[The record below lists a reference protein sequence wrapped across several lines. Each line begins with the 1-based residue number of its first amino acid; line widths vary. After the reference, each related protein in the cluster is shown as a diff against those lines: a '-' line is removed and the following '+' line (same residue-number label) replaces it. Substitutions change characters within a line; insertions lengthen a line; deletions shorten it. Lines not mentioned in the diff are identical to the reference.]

1 VSDSPLFAGA
11 EVALSC
17 RHLDEQGA
25 GVGEAGGFQV
35 HVAGALP
42 GETVTAAVEHVSP
55 HGDRAWARL
64 LVVQTPSPERVPPV
78 CPGYGRCG
86 GCPLQHLAYP
96 AQVRWKGER
105 VREVVAGEPALAGVA
120 VAACAPSP
128 RVLGYRNQ
136 GKYVYGRAASGVA
149 VLGGYAPRT
158 HQVVDLAGCRV
169 VEPAIDQVAVRLRE
183 LLERQA
189 VPPFDERQGRGDL
202 RYVVIRANV
211 AEQVLVTLVA
221 GRRDWEAAVPLAAE
235 LRALEPR
242 VGGVVLNVNGGAGNV
257 LYGPEEIPLA
267 GRPTLL
273 DQVGDIPV
281 ELAARSFFQVNRE
294 MAARAYQDLRESAA
308 ALGPLGRVVDA
319 YAGAGGI
326 AFALSPLAK
335 EVVAIEESAA
345 ATDAA
350 SRFAGGRAG
359 QVRFVTGDVAEHL
372 AAVGSADLVVL
383 NPPRAGCAP
392 AVLEAAAA
400 LRPRLVAYLSC
411 HPATLIRDLALL
423 RQRGFV
429 TVEIRPYDM
438 LPHTP
443 HVEALAL
450 VTPLPGC

>member
-1 VSDSPLFAGA
+1 VSGAPLFAGA
-11 EVALSC
+11 EVALHC
-17 RHLDEQGA
+17 EGLDDQGA
-25 GVGEAGGFQV
+25 GVGESGGFQV
-35 HVAGALP
+35 HVPGALP
-42 GETVTAAVEHVSP
+42 GEAVTAAVDHVSP
-55 HGDRAWARL
+55 HGDRAWGRL
-64 LVVQTPSPERVPPV
+64 LVIQTPSPDRVAPV
-78 CPGYGRCG
+78 CPAYGPCG

-96 AQVRWKGER
+96 AQVSWKSER
-105 VREVVAGEPALAGVA
+105 VRQAAAAEPALAGVP
-120 VAACAPSP
+120 VAGCVPSP

-136 GKYVYGRAASGVA
+136 GKYVYGRAASGAA
-149 VLGGYAPRT
+149 VLGAYAPRS

-169 VEPAIDQVAVRLRE
+169 VEPAVEQVAARLRA
-183 LLERQA
+183 LLAQQT
-189 VPPFDERQGRGDL
+189 VTPFDERQGRGDL
-202 RYVVIRANV
+202 RYAVIRANV

-221 GRRDWEAAVPLAAE
+221 GRRDWDGAAPLAAE

-242 VGGVVLNVNGGAGNV
+242 VSGVVLNVNPGTGNV
-257 LYGPEEIPLA
+257 LYGTEEIPLA

-273 DQVGDIPV
+273 DQVADVPV

-294 MAARAYQDLRESAA
+294 VAARAYQDLREAAA
-308 ALGPLGRVVDA
+308 ALAPVRRVVDA

-326 AFALSPLAK
+326 AFALSPLAE

-350 SRFAGGRAG
+350 SRFAGRRAG

-392 AVLEAAAA
+392 AVLEAVAA
-400 LRPRLVAYLSC
+400 LGPRLIAYLSC
-411 HPATLIRDLALL
+411 HPTTLIRDLSLL
-423 RQRGFV
+423 RQRGLV

-450 VTPLPGC
+450 VRPSAGC